1 MDEGL
6 NKIRHERSKKDFPS
20 LKLEDDE
27 FVEFA
32 FTRAKIYIFMVLMAI
47 ACGAALVL
55 MILLFSLLQQSMLDE
70 MGRNFLRIILAAIV
84 IAAVLAS
91 IIALYVYRGNKL
103 FITNKRVIQMVMI
116 SPVATSFNIIDLSS
130 VEDASFSQNGLLQ
143 KLLHYGTFRLA
154 TVGDETT
161 YTFKYS
167 DISPTELREVSKL
180 ISEAKKKK
188 KGDEIIIY

>member
-32 FTRAKIYIFMVLMAI
+32 FSRAKVYIFAILMAI
-47 ACGAALVL
+47 MIGAAIVL
-55 MILLFSLLQQSMLDE
+55 AILLFALMQQDMLDD
-70 MGRNFLRIILAAIV
+70 MGRNFLYIILSAIIIAAL
-84 IAAVLAS
+84 IAAVTA
-91 IIALYVYRGNKL
+91 IYVYRGNKL
-103 FITNKRVIQMVMI
+103 FITNKRVIQMVML
-116 SPVATSFNIIDLSS
+116 SPVATSLNIIDLTS
-130 VEDASFSQNGLLQ
+130 VEDASFSQSGLFQ
-143 KLLHYGTFRLA
+143 KLLHVGTFRLA

-167 DISPTELREVSKL
+167 DLSPTELKEVSKL

>member
-32 FTRAKIYIFMVLMAI
+32 ISRAKVYILMVLACI
-47 ACGAALVL
+47 AGGAALVL
-55 MILLFSLLQQSMLDE
+55 LIMLFAVTQQNMLDD
-70 MGRNFLRIILAAIV
+70 MGRNFLYIIVSAII
-84 IAAVLAS
+84 IAALVAAG
-91 IIALYVYRGNKL
+91 IALMVYRGNRL
-103 FITNKRVIQMVMI
+103 FITNKRVIQMIML
-116 SPVATSFNIIDLSS
+116 SPVATSLNIIDLTS
-130 VEDASFSQNGLLQ
+130 VEDASFSQSGILQ

-161 YTFKYS
+161 YTFRYS
-167 DISPTELREVSKL
+167 DVSPSELKEVSKL

>member
-6 NKIRHERSKKDFPS
+6 AKIRHGRSRKDFPF

-32 FTRAKIYIFMVLMAI
+32 LSRSKISLLITVGGIAIGLAIALIVFLFVLMGQPTI
-47 ACGAALVL
+47 
-55 MILLFSLLQQSMLDE
+55 DD
-70 MGRNFLRIILAAIV
+70 MGRNFLYIILSALI
-84 IAAVLAS
+84 IAALLAAGV
-91 IIALYVYRGNKL
+91 ALMIYRGNKL
-103 FITNKRVIQMVMI
+103 FITNKHVIQMVMS
-116 SPVATSFNIIDLSS
+116 SPVATSTNIIDLSS
-130 VEDASFSQNGLLQ
+130 IEDASFSQNGIMQ
-143 KLLHYGTFRLA
+143 KLFHYGTFRLA

-161 YTFKYS
+161 YTFPYS
-167 DISPTELREVSKL
+167 DISPVELKEVSKL

>member
-32 FTRAKIYIFMVLMAI
+32 FSRAKIYIFMVLLAI
-47 ACGAALVL
+47 ASGAALVL
-55 MILLFSLLQQSMLDE
+55 LIMFFAILQQNMLDD
-70 MGRNFLRIILAAIV
+70 MGRNFLYIILSAI
-84 IAAVLAS
+84 IAAALIAS
-91 IIALYVYRGNKL
+91 IVALFVYRGNKL
-103 FITNKRVIQMVMI
+103 FITNKRVIQMIMI
-116 SPVATSFNIIDLSS
+116 SPVATSLNIIDLSS
-130 VEDASFSQNGLLQ
+130 VEDASYSQNGLLQ
-143 KLLHYGTFRLA
+143 KLLHIGTFRLA

-167 DISPTELREVSKL
+167 DISPMELKEISKL
-180 ISEAKKKK
+180 ISESKKKK

>member
-32 FTRAKIYIFMVLMAI
+32 LSRAKIYLLMVLACI
-47 ACGAALVL
+47 AGGAAIVL
-55 MILLFSLLQQSMLDE
+55 LIMLFSVTQQNMLDD
-70 MGRNFLRIILAAIV
+70 MGRNFLYIIVSAIV
-84 IAAVLAS
+84 IAA
-91 IIALYVYRGNKL
+91 IIAGAVALMVYRGNRL
-103 FITNKRVIQMVMI
+103 FITNKRVIQMIML
-116 SPVATSFNIIDLSS
+116 SPVATSLNIIDLTS

-167 DISPTELREVSKL
+167 DVSPAELKEVSKL

>member
-6 NKIRHERSKKDFPS
+6 NKIRHARSKKDFPA

-32 FTRAKIYIFMVLMAI
+32 FTRAKIFLFTRLIAI
-47 ACGAALVL
+47 AGIVALVL
-55 MILLFSLLQQSMLDE
+55 LVLLFTIWKQDMLDA
-70 MGRNFLRIILAAIV
+70 MGKNFMYIIVSSVI

-91 IIALYVYRGNKL
+91 IIMLMLFRGNKL
-103 FITNKRVIQMVMI
+103 FITNKRVIQTIML
-116 SPVATSFNIIDLSS
+116 SPVSTSLNIIDLSS
-130 VEDASFSQNGLLQ
+130 VEDASFSQNGLMQ
-143 KLLHYGTFRLA
+143 KLFHYGTLRLS

-161 YTFKYS
+161 YTFTFS
-167 DISPTELREVSKL
+167 DISPNELKEISKL
-180 ISEAKKKK
+180 ISESKKKK

>member
-32 FTRAKIYIFMVLMAI
+32 LSRAKIYLLMVLACI
-47 ACGAALVL
+47 AGGAAIVL
-55 MILLFSLLQQSMLDE
+55 LIMLFSVTQQNMLDD
-70 MGRNFLRIILAAIV
+70 MGRNFLYIIVSAIVVAAI
-84 IAAVLAS
+84 IAGAV
-91 IIALYVYRGNKL
+91 ALMVYRGNRL
-103 FITNKRVIQMVMI
+103 FITNKRVIQMVML
-116 SPVATSFNIIDLSS
+116 SPVATSLNIIDLTS

-167 DISPTELREVSKL
+167 DVSPAELKEVSKL

>member
-32 FTRAKIYIFMVLMAI
+32 LSRAKIYLLMVLACI
-47 ACGAALVL
+47 AGGAAIVL
-55 MILLFSLLQQSMLDE
+55 LIMLFSVTQQNMLDD
-70 MGRNFLRIILAAIV
+70 MGRNFLYIIVSAIVVAAI
-84 IAAVLAS
+84 IAGAV
-91 IIALYVYRGNKL
+91 ALMVYRGNRL
-103 FITNKRVIQMVMI
+103 FITNKRVIQMVML
-116 SPVATSFNIIDLSS
+116 SPMATSLNIIDLTS

-167 DISPTELREVSKL
+167 DVSPAELKEVSKL

>member
-32 FTRAKIYIFMVLMAI
+32 FSRAKVYLFAILMAI
-47 ACGAALVL
+47 MFGAAIVL
-55 MILLFSLLQQSMLDE
+55 AILLFALMQQDMLDD
-70 MGRNFLRIILAAIV
+70 MGRNFLYIILSAII
-84 IAAVLAS
+84 IAALVA
-91 IIALYVYRGNKL
+91 AVTAVYVYRGNKL
-103 FITNKRVIQMVMI
+103 FITNKRVIQMMML
-116 SPVATSFNIIDLSS
+116 SPVATSLNIIDLTS
-130 VEDASFSQNGLLQ
+130 VEDASFSQNSLFQ
-143 KLLHYGTFRLA
+143 KLLHVGTFRLA

-167 DISPTELREVSKL
+167 DISPTELKEVSKL

>member
-32 FTRAKIYIFMVLMAI
+32 FSRARIYLLLVLACI
-47 ACGAALVL
+47 AGGAALVL
-55 MILLFSLLQQSMLDE
+55 LIMLFSVTQQDMLDG
-70 MGRNFLRIILAAIV
+70 MGRNFLYIIVSTII
-84 IAAVLAS
+84 IAAV
-91 IIALYVYRGNKL
+91 IAGAVALMVYRGNRL
-103 FITNKRVIQMVMI
+103 FITNKRVIQMIMI
-116 SPVATSFNIIDLSS
+116 SPVATSLNIIDLTS
-130 VEDASFSQNGLLQ
+130 VEDASFSQNGILQ
-143 KLLHYGTFRLA
+143 KMLHYGTFRLA

-167 DISPTELREVSKL
+167 DVSPAELKEVSKL

>member
-116 SPVATSFNIIDLSS
+116 SPVATSFNIIDLTS